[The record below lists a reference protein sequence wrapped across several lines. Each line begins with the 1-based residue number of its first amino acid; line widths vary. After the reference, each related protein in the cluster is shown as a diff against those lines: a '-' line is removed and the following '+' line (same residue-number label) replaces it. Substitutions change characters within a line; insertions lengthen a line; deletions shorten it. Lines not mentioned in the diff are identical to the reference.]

1 MKRTIKGWKWPKR
14 EMVSVEIELPYYW
27 AQDLTGD
34 DAGHSTI
41 LYGRLNPDLSED
53 EIMCCGEGEFEIRRT
68 DPLPEGRPW
77 KGMCYLQDKYKTHA
91 WAFGNALRQ
100 LKDAVKEIEDRK

>member
-1 MKRTIKGWKWPKR
+1 MKRTVKGWKRPESELVR
-14 EMVSVEIELPYYW
+14 VEIELPYYW
-27 AQDLTGD
+27 AHDLTGD
-34 DAGHSTI
+34 DAQHSTI

-53 EIMCCGEGEFEIRRT
+53 EIMCRGKRKFEICVR
-68 DPLPEGRPW
+68 DPLPEGKPW
-77 KGMCYLQDKYKTHA
+77 EGMCYLQDKYKTHA